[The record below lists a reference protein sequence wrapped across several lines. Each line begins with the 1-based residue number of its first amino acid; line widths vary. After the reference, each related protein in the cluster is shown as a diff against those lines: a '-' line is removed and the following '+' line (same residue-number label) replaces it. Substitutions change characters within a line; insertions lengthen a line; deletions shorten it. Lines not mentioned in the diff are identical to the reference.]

1 VDREGFDLVLALDG
15 NDGRLGTLSNDGDT
29 LTLLVLL
36 GKVREVLGD
45 GGDVSSLQVV
55 GLGVCGGLGLVADDV
70 VPVGSGLV
78 ELLLEELR
86 NERCV
91 KRKGEG
97 LYMVSIVVC
106 CLLNIRQIVPYSPWQ
121 PLRPKP

>member
-55 GLGVCGGLGLVADDV
+55 GLGV
-70 VPVGSGLV
+70 
-78 ELLLEELR
+78 
-86 NERCV
+86 
-91 KRKGEG
+91 
-97 LYMVSIVVC
+97 
-106 CLLNIRQIVPYSPWQ
+106 
-121 PLRPKP
+121 